1 MTDHFLDVY
10 VSSFHKLLTK
20 SFELTSCK
28 HINTGKIN
36 VFICIQLGSELK
48 KPKKPHVAKRMDNFN
63 FNGKKLISPQG
74 ADSRNFSVVLSFFST

>member
-1 MTDHFLDVY
+1 MSYMKMIGKLHKFYHLLDTL
-10 VSSFHKLLTK
+10 STK
-20 SFELTSCK
+20 ICY
-28 HINTGKIN
+28 
-36 VFICIQLGSELK
+36 FITLGSELK